1 MWTNGVGVGPA
12 GIGVP
17 IGVSELAGL
26 DVGVYEETDRR
37 VVVAKGVFSTS
48 TPEQADMMKNKR
60 IPERRKWLFSM
71 ISRLYQWGVAWN
83 IPLC

>member
-17 IGVSELAGL
+17 IGVSELTGFV
-26 DVGVYEETDRR
+26 VGVYEETDRR
-37 VVVAKGVFSTS
+37 VVVAKGVFSIS
-48 TPEQADMMKNKR
+48 TLEQAANMKNKR
-60 IPERRKWLFSM
+60 IPERYKWLFSI

-83 IPLC
+83 ISLC

>member
-1 MWTNGVGVGPA
+1 MWTKGVGVGPA

-17 IGVSELAGL
+17 IGVSELAGF

-37 VVVAKGVFSTS
+37 VVVARGVISIS
-48 TPEQADMMKNKR
+48 AREQAASMKNNR
-60 IPERRKWLFSM
+60 TTERCKWRFSI

>member
-17 IGVSELAGL
+17 IGVSELAGF

-37 VVVAKGVFSTS
+37 VVVARGVFSTS
-48 TPEQADMMKNKR
+48 TLEQAASMKNKR
-60 IPERRKWLFSM
+60 IPERP
-71 ISRLYQWGVAWN
+71 I
-83 IPLC
+83 

>member
-17 IGVSELAGL
+17 IGVSELADF
-26 DVGVYEETDRR
+26 DVGVDEETDRR
-37 VVVAKGVFSTS
+37 VAVASGVNSIS
-48 TPEQADMMKNKR
+48 ALEQAASMKNKR
-60 IPERRKWLFSM
+60 TTEMCKWFFS
-71 ISRLYQWGVAWN
+71 IVFRLYQWGVAWN